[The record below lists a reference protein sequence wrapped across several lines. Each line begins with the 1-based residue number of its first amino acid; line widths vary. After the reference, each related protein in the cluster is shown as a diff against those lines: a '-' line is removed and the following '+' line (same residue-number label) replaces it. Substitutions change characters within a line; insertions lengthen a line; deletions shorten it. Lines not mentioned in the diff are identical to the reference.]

1 MEFKDCIQ
9 FAQEN
14 PMCAVSTVDGDQ
26 PRVRTLQLDWADET
40 GLYFAVFSTKEVSR
54 QLHANPKVEVC
65 FYNHAPQVMETRQMR
80 ITAQVEFV
88 DDEGAVDRAY
98 QLRAALEPIVGRPLK
113 PLTEVFRISH
123 GEAHFWT
130 IPDIGKERQLER
142 VRF

>member
-1 MEFKDCIQ
+1 MDLQDCIK
-9 FAQEN
+9 FAKEN
-14 PMCAVSTVDGDQ
+14 PMCAVSTMDGDQ

-40 GLYFAVFSTKEVSR
+40 GFYFAVIPLKEVSK
-54 QLHANPKVEVC
+54 QLHRNPKVEVC
-65 FYNHAPQVMETRQMR
+65 FYNRAAQIMETRQMR
-80 ITAQVEFV
+80 LTAEIEFI
-88 DDEGAVDRAY
+88 DDEEAVNRAY

-130 IPDIGKERQLER
+130 IPDILKEPQLER